1 VGGEVVRALL
11 ARGVRVRALAR
22 DATKAAP
29 LAALGAEVAVGDL
42 ADPDSLARALAGVE
56 RAFLA
61 SALDP
66 RQVELQ
72 GNFVE
77 AARRARLALVV
88 KLSGLGTAPESPLAS
103 GRWHA
108 RTERDLERS
117 GVPWTFLR
125 PPYFLQNAL
134 RMAPVVAATRTL
146 PNPLG
151 CARVAGVDVRDVA
164 AVAVAALSTDAHA
177 GKAYAVTGPEA
188 LTFSEMADAI
198 SAAIGRP
205 VTCVAVSPRASRE
218 RMLAAGMPEWHAEAL
233 TEFSAYLGAGGGA
246 EVADTVGRLTGRP
259 ARRFAALAREH
270 AALFRGRG

>member
-1 VGGEVVRALL
+1 MGGEVVRALL
-11 ARGVRVRALAR
+11 ARGERVRALAR

-42 ADPDSLARALAGVE
+42 TDPASLARALAGGE

-77 AARRARLALVV
+77 AARSARLAHVV
-88 KLSGLGTAPESPLAS
+88 KLSGLGTALDSPLAS

-134 RMAPVVAATRTL
+134 RMARVVAATGTL
-146 PNPLG
+146 PNALG
-151 CARVAGVDVRDVA
+151 EARVAGVDVRDVA
-164 AVAVAALSTDAHA
+164 AVAVAALSTGAHA

-188 LTFSEMADAI
+188 LTLSGMTDAI

-205 VTCVAVSPRASRE
+205 VRCVAVSPQASRE
-218 RMLAAGMPEWHAEAL
+218 RMLAGGMPAWHADVL
-233 TEFSAYLGAGGGA
+233 SEFSAYLGAGGGA
-246 EVADTVGRLTGRP
+246 EVADTVLRLTGRP
-259 ARRFAALAREH
+259 ARGFAALAREN
-270 AALFRGRG
+270 AALFRGAD